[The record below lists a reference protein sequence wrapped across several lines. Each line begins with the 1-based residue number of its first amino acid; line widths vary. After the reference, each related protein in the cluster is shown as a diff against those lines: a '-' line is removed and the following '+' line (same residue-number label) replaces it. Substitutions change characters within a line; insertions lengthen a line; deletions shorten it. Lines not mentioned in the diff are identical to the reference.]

1 MNFAFYILMLIIYD
15 TMQFKFRI
23 SNSKISNKQYN
34 ICRSWSKPVS
44 NAMARVYPLNFL
56 YKLVYEIKFDAPIR
70 GHHARRLSI
79 KYKYPPSS
87 IIVVDGMVSNTKIH
101 WQGAK
106 SICLKTTGHE
116 KCMISVCLA
125 AKADRNKLKPF
136 AVFRAAK
143 RESKS

>member
-1 MNFAFYILMLIIYD
+1 MIQCNSNFEY
-15 TMQFKFRI
+15 RI
-23 SNSKISNKQYN
+23 SKISNEQYN

-44 NAMARVYPLNFL
+44 NAMARVYPCSFS

-87 IIVVDGMVSNTKIH
+87 IIAVDEISVSNGMVSNTKIH

-106 SICLKTTGHE
+106 SICLKTTGH
-116 KCMISVCLA
+116 KKMYGQRMLSC
-125 AKADRNKLKPF
+125 
-136 AVFRAAK
+136 
-143 RESKS
+143 